1 MAISM
6 LLDTR
11 NINRQTAAAAGT
23 ANGTAPQTDQ
33 DTRTDATSK
42 DMFLQLLVAQLRN
55 QNPLQ
60 PTDGVEFLSQL
71 AQFTTLEQTEALKS
85 DIAEIRNLL
94 ERLAPVADSQALNA

>member
-1 MAISM
+1 MTPSTI
-6 LLDTR
+6 LDTR
-11 NINRQTAAAAGT
+11 NIGRQSAANISTASKT
-23 ANGTAPQTDQ
+23 AEQAEQS
-33 DTRTDATSK
+33 TRTDATSK

-85 DIAEIRNLL
+85 DISEIRDIL
-94 ERLAPVADSQALNA
+94 ERMAPVADS